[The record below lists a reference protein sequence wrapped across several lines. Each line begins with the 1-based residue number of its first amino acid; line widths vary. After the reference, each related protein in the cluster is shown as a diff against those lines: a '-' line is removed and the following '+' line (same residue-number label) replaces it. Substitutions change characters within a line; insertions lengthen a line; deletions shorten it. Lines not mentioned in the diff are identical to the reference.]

1 MPLYDYK
8 CEKCE
13 AVFEVRQNFSDPLLT
28 EHEGCGGKVTRL
40 ISVPALQFKGS
51 GFYITDYK
59 GGKSASSGV
68 AKNESKSEAP
78 AKSES
83 PAPAPAST
91 DTKK

>member
-13 AVFEVRQNFSDPLLT
+13 QVFEVRQNFSDPVLT
-28 EHEGCGGKVTRL
+28 VHEGCGGAVTRL

-59 GGKSASSGV
+59 GGKAASSGT
-68 AKNESKSEAP
+68 P
-78 AKSES
+78 AKSEAKS
-83 PAPAPAST
+83 ESTPAKTESSKPASG